1 MLNWWFI
8 PLRPAAGKRLF
19 SRFWTDFQEIDLAR
33 GGVKTADAP
42 WWLFDTASGLGG
54 IGFAISLSN
63 TGCMDDKLKRKI
75 FLVDDDPFSLTMY
88 AAYLDGQGYENVA
101 GFASGG
107 AVLEKLKEG
116 PDIVLLDH
124 RPGDMPGLD
133 VLDRIK
139 RYNPNIYVVFMGSQ
153 DEQKLAQAAVQA
165 GAFDYVFKEGAVLP
179 RIAEVMNRIFTVQ
192 EYLNKKNSQSSRF
205 FFL

>member
-1 MLNWWFI
+1 
-8 PLRPAAGKRLF
+8 
-19 SRFWTDFQEIDLAR
+19 
-33 GGVKTADAP
+33 
-42 WWLFDTASGLGG
+42 
-54 IGFAISLSN
+54 
-63 TGCMDDKLKRKI
+63 MDDKLKRKI

-88 AAYLDGQGYENVA
+88 GAYLDGQGYKNVS

-107 AVLEKLKEG
+107 TVLEKLKEG

-124 RPGDMPGLD
+124 RPGDMPGLE

-139 RYNPNIYVVFMGSQ
+139 RYNPNIYVVLMSSQ
-153 DEQKLAQAAVQA
+153 EEKKMAEAAVQA
-165 GAFDYVFKEGAVLP
+165 GAFDYITKEGAVLP
-179 RIAEVMNRIFTVQ
+179 RITEVLNRIFTVQ